1 MKFLV
6 KVMSLALAIFLI
18 ASMMPGVSVE
28 SMRYAILVS
37 LVITLLNIYLKP
49 ILVFLTLPITVVSL
63 GFFLLVINA
72 AIILIASNILH
83 AGFKVDGFWIAF
95 LFSILISI
103 TNSVLERISK
113 RLEER
118 QNNTY

>member
-1 MKFLV
+1 MFV
-6 KVMSLALAIFLI
+6 
-18 ASMMPGVSVE
+18 ASDSGQTPIHCHVLSRSQPTDWSGWSSSTPVSRPE
-28 SMRYAILVS
+28 LG
-37 LVITLLNIYLKP
+37 
-49 ILVFLTLPITVVSL
+49 VVSL

-83 AGFKVDGFWIAF
+83 AGFKVDGFWVAF

-103 TNSVLERISK
+103 TNSILERISK